1 LLEAGWPEHTIQA
14 AFATSPANNSAAAP
28 VSVVQHTH
36 EPSTIASTRSV
47 QIRKAGRNPFVHLLN
62 GIRHLFHTNPFASLG
77 LIIIMTLTTMLG
89 SIFLI
94 GMLMAVIVSFI
105 FSADHRFSAVAIGL
119 FIASLLLFIVV
130 TFYLNVALN
139 RLIIS
144 SLRGNVEHIRQIL
157 RFTLRRFPLA
167 LRVVLTIGAVTIA
180 AFTASAF
187 AARISPILSALL
199 SIVLIVMV
207 LIWAL
212 RLSFLATAIA
222 DETTEPSVKGVIQR
236 STAVWKQNAVAVIL
250 FFLVIVM
257 IYFLLQLIPDASP
270 SYTSVGQSSNIG
282 IAGGYATAIVSS
294 IVGTTIMV
302 MFMAGFADIYAEAT
316 DTPSQQNISQ

>member
-1 LLEAGWPEHTIQA
+1 
-14 AFATSPANNSAAAP
+14 
-28 VSVVQHTH
+28 
-36 EPSTIASTRSV
+36 
-47 QIRKAGRNPFVHLLN
+47 
-62 GIRHLFHTNPFASLG
+62 
-77 LIIIMTLTTMLG
+77 
-89 SIFLI
+89 
-94 GMLMAVIVSFI
+94 
-105 FSADHRFSAVAIGL
+105 
-119 FIASLLLFIVV
+119 
-130 TFYLNVALN
+130 
-139 RLIIS
+139 
-144 SLRGNVEHIRQIL
+144 
-157 RFTLRRFPLA
+157 
-167 LRVVLTIGAVTIA
+167 
-180 AFTASAF
+180 
-187 AARISPILSALL
+187 
-199 SIVLIVMV
+199 MV